1 MRPILILGGIILA
14 LVIGKLFVFSGSG
27 DEKGTQAESKTKDNG
42 SAKGA
47 KSGGNAVPVEVYLT
61 RSEKVDNML
70 YASGT
75 VLPNE
80 EVDLKAEMAGRLIK
94 LSLREGSSVTK
105 GQLIAKINDKELQA
119 QLAKLEYNAALT
131 RNIEERQQK
140 LLKIEAISKEEYE
153 IAMNNVR
160 TSEADKELILAQL
173 EKTEIRAPFSGT
185 IGLKN
190 ISEGA
195 YLSPGTSVVTL
206 VQTNPVKI
214 DFTIPEKYSRAI
226 RLGSTVQLGLD
237 ADAARYSARVV
248 ALDPKVDENLR
259 TQRVRAIMQNPG
271 RLFVPGMFVK
281 VQIDLSGDN
290 TAIMIPTDAIVPV
303 LKGKKVYVV
312 KNGKAQEVMVTTGLR
327 NDQKVQITGGLQP
340 GDSLIVTGIMALKPD
355 ASVKVKGMMKDE

>member
-14 LVIGKLFVFSGSG
+14 LVLGKLFLFPKSD
-27 DEKGTQAESKTKDNG
+27 DEKGGKEKGGATASKG
-42 SAKGA
+42 GKG
-47 KSGGNAVPVEVYLT
+47 GGGAVPVEIYLAKM
-61 RSEKVDNML
+61 EKMDNIL
-70 YASGT
+70 YAPGT
-75 VLPNE
+75 VVPNE
-80 EVDLKAEMAGRLIK
+80 EVELKAEMAGRLIQ
-94 LSLREGSSVTK
+94 LNLREGATVKK

-131 RNIEERQQK
+131 RNREERQKK
-140 LLKIEAISKEEYE
+140 LLKIEAISQEEYE
-153 IAMNNVR
+153 IAMNNVS
-160 TSEADKELILAQL
+160 TSQADRELIMAQL

-195 YLSPGTSVVTL
+195 YLSPGTPVVTL
-206 VQTNPVKI
+206 VQTNPVKV
-214 DFTIPEKYSRAI
+214 DFTIPERYARDI

-237 ADAARYSARVV
+237 GDAARYPARVV

-259 TQRVRAIMQNPG
+259 TQRVRAILPNPG

-281 VQIDLSGDN
+281 VQVDLSDN
-290 TAIMIPTDAIVPV
+290 STAIMIPTDAIVPV
-303 LKGKKVYVV
+303 LKGKKVFVV

-327 NDQKVQITGGLQP
+327 TDTKVQVTEGLST

-355 ASVKVKGMMKDE
+355 VAVTVN

>member
-14 LVIGKLFVFSGSG
+14 LILGKLFLFPGSGSG
-27 DEKGTQAESKTKDNG
+27 KDAKQTNAAKKDDSG
-42 SAKGA
+42 KGA
-47 KSGGNAVPVEVYLT
+47 KTSGGVVPVEVYLA
-61 RSEKVDNML
+61 RSEKMDNIL

-75 VLPNE
+75 VVPNE
-80 EVDLKAEMAGRLIK
+80 EVDLKAEIAGRLIK
-94 LSLREGSSVTK
+94 LNLREGTSVAK
-105 GQLIAKINDKELQA
+105 GQLIAKINDKELRA

-131 RNIEERQQK
+131 RSREERQQK
-140 LLKIEAISKEEYE
+140 LLKIEAISQEEYD

-160 TSEADKELILAQL
+160 TSEADRELIMAQL

-206 VQTNPVKI
+206 VQTNPVKV
-214 DFTIPEKYSRAI
+214 DFTIPEKYSRNI

-237 ADAARYSARVV
+237 ADAVRYSARVV

-259 TQRVRAIMQNPG
+259 TQRVRAVLPNPG

-281 VQIDLSGDN
+281 VQVDLSDN
-290 TAIMIPTDAIVPV
+290 TTAIMIPTDAIVPV
-303 LKGKKVYVV
+303 LKGKKVFVV

-327 NDQKVQITGGLQP
+327 TDQKVQITDGLQP
-340 GDSLIVTGIMALKPD
+340 GDSLIVTGIMALKSGV
-355 ASVKVKGMMKDE
+355 SVKVK